1 MDERTERLA
10 SEPRYERLPKWA
22 RNEIERLAAN
32 AEHYQAKMRDMIED
46 KTGEGTNTSVE
57 RLVGADVPLPDG
69 TWIEFR
75 LDNGARMSVRNNGD
89 YVEVRSTE
97 WRQRLAVMPQSG
109 NVVHLAGIDR

>member
-1 MDERTERLA
+1 MDKRTQELMA
-10 SEPRYERLPKWA
+10 EPRYERLPKWV
-22 RNEIERLAAN
+22 RNEIERLAGN

-89 YVEVRSTE
+89 HVEVRSTE
-97 WRQRLAVMPQSG
+97 WRKNLAVLPRSG
-109 NVVHLAGIDR
+109 NAVGLVGIDR